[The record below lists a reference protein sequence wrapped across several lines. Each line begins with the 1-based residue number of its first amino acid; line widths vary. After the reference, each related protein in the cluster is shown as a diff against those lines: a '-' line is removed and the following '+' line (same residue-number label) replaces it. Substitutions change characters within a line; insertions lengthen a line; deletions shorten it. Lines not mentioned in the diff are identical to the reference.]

1 MIPKSKNRTFSP
13 REELKDY
20 EMQDILVSQQE
31 ESPFMIISI
40 VSEGFDSPITVTWSD
55 RFKKFEDFWMS
66 HRIDSDIS
74 NVINSQVVDS

>member
-40 VSEGFDSPITVTWSD
+40 VLEGFDSPITV
-55 RFKKFEDFWMS
+55 
-66 HRIDSDIS
+66 
-74 NVINSQVVDS
+74 V